1 MINRRQTYP
10 LVLTAVLVCGALL
23 FASCNATDVEV
34 SENKKTP
41 VISAPPANT
50 TYPMPPLET
59 SSLNNLGWT
68 LSDGTHNLFS
78 EFKGKVLVLDFY
90 ATWCVPCRKSV
101 PHLIGLQK
109 KYEDQG
115 LQVIGLNVGGPG
127 DEEKVSDFA
136 RELGIQYP
144 LAIPDEELVTFLLSD
159 IDAIPQTFIFD
170 RGGLLVD
177 RLIGFGPSSG
187 EQIDAAVENA
197 LKTSAP

>member
-1 MINRRQTYP
+1 MHRRQKYKFI
-10 LVLTAVLVCGALL
+10 LAAALVCSSIV

-34 SENKKTP
+34 AEKKAP
-41 VISAPPANT
+41 VISGAPSNT
-50 TYPMPPLET
+50 THPMPPLET
-59 SSLNNLGWT
+59 SSLNNMGWK

-109 KYEDQG
+109 KYGDQG
-115 LQVIGLNVGGPG
+115 LQVIGLNVGGPE
-127 DEEKVSDFA
+127 DEAKVSDFA

-170 RGGLLVD
+170 REGLLVD

-187 EQIDAAVENA
+187 GQIDEAVESA